1 MKQAKLF
8 KMSEEML
15 NKIIATAYG
24 DANFINRLR
33 VYWEA
38 KRNPEIKKLLD
49 EHKLIANEVHKLEP
63 EECPQELIQNL
74 EKAKMPIPRKPNSF
88 ISDFIGII
96 LNRPLASTI
105 VTVVVVSSIIVAV
118 VINRPNSQLYSEEQI
133 KLADQQAK
141 YALQILGNIMS
152 ETEQTLKNEIL
163 SDRVSK
169 PIREGLEIVN
179 TLLNK
184 EK

>member
-1 MKQAKLF
+1 
-8 KMSEEML
+8 
-15 NKIIATAYG
+15 
-24 DANFINRLR
+24 
-33 VYWEA
+33 
-38 KRNPEIKKLLD
+38 
-49 EHKLIANEVHKLEP
+49 
-63 EECPQELIQNL
+63 
-74 EKAKMPIPRKPNSF
+74 
-88 ISDFIGII
+88 
-96 LNRPLASTI
+96 
-105 VTVVVVSSIIVAV
+105 VVVSSIIVAV